1 MICDECYDISNS
13 LFLYVEMILLL
24 MGKNAM
30 IANRVSVVS
39 HFAVLVVVLN
49 STNIENIVTSKKN
62 SNLNFLG
69 YFQRNY
75 ITCCVRYIQTCVNY
89 FRMDQLNTYLP

>member
-1 MICDECYDISNS
+1 MTCNDISNS

-49 STNIENIVTSKKN
+49 STNIENIVTSKKKKRKKN
-62 SNLNFLG
+62 EICIFLDI
-69 YFQRNY
+69 FNE
-75 ITCCVRYIQTCVNY
+75 II
-89 FRMDQLNTYLP
+89 

>member
-1 MICDECYDISNS
+1 
-13 LFLYVEMILLL
+13 MILLL

-49 STNIENIVTSKKN
+49 STNIENIVTSKKIQIWI
-62 SNLNFLG
+62 FLVI
-69 YFQRNY
+69 FNE
-75 ITCCVRYIQTCVNY
+75 II
-89 FRMDQLNTYLP
+89 